1 MRILDRYI
9 ALTLIKVTL
18 LALFSLV
25 LLFSFFALVDQMD
38 STGRGNYGVWQALTY
53 VFLTV
58 PRLSFELFPIAAVVG
73 SMATLGMFAK
83 SSELAVIRTSGIS
96 QLRLAWS
103 LCKGAAILICISLFV
118 GEVISPYSE
127 VTAQHMRS
135 VALTEQIT
143 LKTKYGFWS
152 RDGHSFINIRKILPG
167 DRVEDIYIYE
177 FDDVDRLRTSTF
189 AKRAEYKDD
198 QWVLE
203 DIRQTEITDEG
214 INIKQMN
221 LATWEALLN
230 PDVINLILVK
240 PQFMSLIGLFDYISY
255 LKINGQNSLLYEQAL
270 WSKIIN
276 PFAII
281 VMVLIAIPMVK
292 SYSRMT
298 AIGQRVSL
306 GCLIGI
312 IFHIINQIAG
322 HMGVVYNINPALSV
336 TFPTLLMLGVIVWLL
351 RKPTLIRNS

>member
-1 MRILDRYI
+1 MKILDRYI
-9 ALTLIKVTL
+9 ALTLIKITL

-25 LLFSFFALVDQMD
+25 LLFSFFALVDQLD
-38 STGRGNYGVWQALTY
+38 ATGRGNYGVWQALYY

-58 PRLSFELFPIAAVVG
+58 PRLSFELFPIAAVIG
-73 SMATLGMFAK
+73 SMTTLGMFAK
-83 SSELAVIRTSGIS
+83 HSELAVLRTSGIS
-96 QLRLAWS
+96 QLRFAWS

-127 VTAQHMRS
+127 ETAQHMRS
-135 VALTEQIT
+135 VALSEQIT

-152 RDGHSFINIRKILPG
+152 RDGHSFVNIRKILPG
-167 DRVEDIYIYE
+167 DRVEGIYIYE
-177 FDDVDRLRTSTF
+177 FDDDDKLRTSTF
-189 AKRAEYKDD
+189 AKRAEYKDE

-203 DIRQTEITDEG
+203 DIQQTEITDQG
-214 INIKQMN
+214 VNVKQMN
-221 LATWEALLN
+221 LATWEALLS
-230 PDVINLILVK
+230 PDVINLIIIK
-240 PQFMSLIGLFDYISY
+240 PQFLSFIDLYDYISY
-255 LKINGQNSLLYEQAL
+255 LKINGQSSVIYEQAL

-281 VMVLIAIPMVK
+281 VMVLIAVPLVK

-306 GCLIGI
+306 GCLLGI

-322 HMGVVYNINPALSV
+322 HIGIVYNLNPALSV
-336 TFPTLLMLGVIVWLL
+336 TFPTIFMLGVIGWLL
-351 RKPTLIRNS
+351 YKPT